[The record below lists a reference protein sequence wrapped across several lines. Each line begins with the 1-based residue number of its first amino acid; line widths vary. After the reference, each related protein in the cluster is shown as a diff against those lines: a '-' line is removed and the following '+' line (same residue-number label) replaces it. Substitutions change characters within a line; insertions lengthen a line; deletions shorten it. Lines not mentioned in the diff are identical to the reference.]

1 MAKAI
6 RKLAIGAALSLLCM
20 ACTAAGGHNPST
32 DASPADRFTPLSRLK
47 PIDLDGDP
55 LSETETFH
63 AKEHESPKA
72 IGEVRT
78 DRYRIIAY
86 TEGSSC
92 GILVVDAKSSK
103 KPSINIVSAWPKND
117 SDGIRRYAAGPY
129 SFASGAGADG
139 SHSRASMYCS
149 ESAMVIE
156 YSAKGKA
163 QASGRQGHVSI
174 KERHSVP
181 ESLIVTVGSDAARKK
196 IRGQI

>member
-20 ACTAAGGHNPST
+20 ACTTTGGRNPSS
-32 DASPADRFTPLSRLK
+32 DASPADRFMPLSRLK

-63 AKEHESPKA
+63 MNEHEPPKA
-72 IGEVRT
+72 LGEVRT
-78 DRYRIIAY
+78 GHYRIIAY

-103 KPSINIVSAWPKND
+103 KPSINLVSAWPKND

-129 SFASGAGADG
+129 SFTSGAGSDG
-139 SHSRASMYCS
+139 SHSRASFYCS
-149 ESAMVIE
+149 ESAMVVE
-156 YSAKGKA
+156 YSAKEDA

-174 KERHSVP
+174 KERHSAP
-181 ESLIVTVGSDAARKK
+181 DSLVVIVGSDAARKK

>member
-1 MAKAI
+1 MDKAI
-6 RKLAIGAALSLLCM
+6 RKLVIGAALSLFCM
-20 ACTAAGGHNPST
+20 ACTATGGHNPSPT
-32 DASPADRFTPLSRLK
+32 PSSADRFTPLNRLK

-63 AKEHESPKA
+63 ANGTPKA

-78 DRYRIIAY
+78 GNYRVIAY

-103 KPSINIVSAWPKND
+103 KPSINLVSAWPKND

-129 SFASGAGADG
+129 SFASGAGSDG
-139 SHSRASMYCS
+139 SHSRASLYCS

-156 YSAKGKA
+156 YSAKGNA

-174 KERHSVP
+174 KERHSAP
-181 ESLIVTVGSDAARKK
+181 ESLVVIVGSDAARKK